1 MIVKSDLEQELKV
14 NDIKRRIKCFKEF
27 AEDYVLTDDE
37 KKKWQKLLSKN
48 VFFDP
53 TISIVREYQD
63 AEKYSGLSKRSKA
76 DIRKCFVD
84 QIKQVLFIIVV

>member
-1 MIVKSDLEQELKV
+1 MEFKSDLDPDET
-14 NDIKRRIKCFKEF
+14 IKRIKRKISCFEEF
-27 AEDYVLTDDE
+27 DKNYALTDDE
-37 KKKWQKLLSKN
+37 KRKWQKLLGKN
-48 VFFDP
+48 VVFDP